1 LLATAADA
9 LAAGIVGSMTGRRE
23 IMAALSPVADITEE
37 YSPDENG
44 EFWFD
49 YMADCG
55 DGWNASHSV
64 AWLLGRNAIV
74 LDKECLPTRQP
85 VPDSNIHEGVP
96 QAGDAELLPA
106 GQLLMLGGD
115 QVYPAA
121 SPENYETRFSN
132 IMSSARFWQ
141 QGKGR
146 HVYAIPGNH
155 DWYDG
160 LTNFIRLFCQG
171 VDDRRWFGAWQTV
184 QRRSYFSVELPHGW
198 WLWGVDMALED
209 DLDPPQLAYFRAAA
223 QTLKPRDRVIL
234 CVPTPSWLQKC
245 EEHKLHSTRLQ
256 IMIDIA
262 RGKFPAFARVPLIIS
277 GDLHYYARHEAEH
290 GGHTRHYVTCG
301 GGGAFTL
308 GTLQTAEKIAMSG
321 SDRTVLNGI
330 RKKQFPDELQSRAMR
345 RGVLGFPW
353 TNPGFSAL
361 LGGAQLLVLW
371 LLSAIAWSE
380 PVGNAGRGWLIT
392 AMSTPFSF
400 GGFWQV
406 QRDAAI
412 HCITSPG
419 LALLVAALLAGFG
432 AYGRSGTAPDRSKA
446 LSTII
451 GIVHGVAQVVL
462 GLGVV
467 WFVAQGFGA
476 TEIRHSVAVWLAAI
490 AGGVVLM
497 PLCGLLFGFYL
508 FASHCGAKM
517 HDLEVYSAQ
526 GIERFKAFL
535 RIRITAEGLTVFPVG
550 LVEIARKWRLAPGV
564 ERRKSRSPMPLGQV
578 PHFLRVPEH
587 AQRIFDPETPLEP
600 QLIEYPIHIFPKLE
614 VSHA

>member
-1 LLATAADA
+1 MSGDPKMVDVRITQATKVSWFDLRSLLATAADA

-37 YSPDENG
+37 YSPNRNG

-64 AWLLGRNAIV
+64 AWLLGRNAIA
-74 LDKECLPTRQP
+74 LDRELLPTRQP
-85 VPDSNIHEGVP
+85 VPGSNVDEDMSQVE
-96 QAGDAELLPA
+96 DAELLPA
-106 GQLLMLGGD
+106 GQLLVLGGD

-121 SPENYETRFSN
+121 SPENYETRFAN
-132 IMSSARFWQ
+132 VMSSARFWQ

-146 HVYAIPGNH
+146 DLYAIPGNH

-171 VDDRRWFGAWQTV
+171 IDDRRWFGAWQTM
-184 QRRSYFSVELPHGW
+184 QRRSYFSAELPHGW

-223 QTLKPRDRVIL
+223 KKLKLRDRVIL
-234 CVPTPSWLQKC
+234 CVPTPSWLEEC

-256 IMIDIA
+256 IIIDIA

-290 GGHTRHYVTCG
+290 GGHIRQYVTCG

-308 GTLQTAEKIAMSG
+308 GTLQTAENIAVSG
-321 SDRTVLNGI
+321 PDRTVLNGV
-330 RKKQFPDELQSRAMR
+330 RKERFPGEQQSRAMR
-345 RGVLGFPW
+345 KGVLGFPLV
-353 TNPGFSAL
+353 NPGFSAL
-361 LGGAQLLVLW
+361 LGGAQLLALW
-371 LLSAIAWSE
+371 LLSAIAWNE
-380 PVGNAGRGWLIT
+380 PACNAGRGWLAKAIC
-392 AMSTPFSF
+392 TPFSF
-400 GGFWQV
+400 GGLWQV
-406 QRDAAI
+406 LREAAT
-412 HCITSPG
+412 HCVTSPG
-419 LALLVAALLAGFG
+419 FALLMAALLAGFG

-451 GIVHGVAQVVL
+451 GIVHGVAQVLL
-462 GLGVV
+462 GLGVI
-467 WFVAQGFGA
+467 WLVAQGFGA
-476 TEIRHSVAVWLAAI
+476 TGIRQSVSAWLAAI

-508 FASHCGAKM
+508 FASHCGAKKCTI
-517 HDLEVYSAQ
+517 LEVYSAQ
-526 GIERFKAFL
+526 GIEQFKAFL
-535 RIRITAEGLTVFPVG
+535 RIRITTEGLTVFPVG

-564 ERRKSRSPMPLGQV
+564 EEQTKV
-578 PHFLRVPEH
+578 AVA
-587 AQRIFDPETPLEP
+587 AQPGAP
-600 QLIEYPIHIFPKLE
+600 FPPRP
-614 VSHA
+614 STCAADI